1 MELLELGGEPGGEP
15 VVLVHGFAASAWAGW
30 VRTGWVPAL
39 GRAGF
44 RVLGVDLPGHG
55 RHAVPAPP
63 GTTRTGLVDRIGELV
78 SGVDAAGPVPLVGY
92 SLGAQLA
99 WSAAARRP
107 GIGPL
112 VLGGIGPQDR
122 LPELG
127 RALAGRSAQDSTEDG
142 PVDPAARELA
152 AALTGAAP
160 DGDRDQVE
168 RWAAFARLA
177 GAEPFA
183 PAAGVPA
190 QPLLLFGG
198 GRDAW
203 ADPGAMAR
211 LRDRVEAP
219 TELLVVP
226 GRGHVDVL
234 TARAAR
240 EGAASFLRRSVPPRA
255 PGVLP

>member
-1 MELLELGGEPGGEP
+1 
-15 VVLVHGFAASAWAGW
+15 AASSCAGW
-30 VRTGWVPAL
+30 IRTGWVRAL

-44 RVLGVDLPGHG
+44 HALGVDLPGHG
-55 RHAVPAPP
+55 PQAAPAPP

-78 SGVDAAGPVPLVGY
+78 SGLDATGPVPLVGY

-99 WSAAARRP
+99 WAAAARRP
-107 GIGPL
+107 GIGAL
-112 VLGGIGPQDR
+112 VLGGLGPQDR

-127 RALAGRSAQDSTEDG
+127 RALADDG
-142 PVDPAARELA
+142 AVDPAARELA
-152 AALTGAAP
+152 AALTGAGD
-160 DGDRDQVE
+160 DGDRRQVE
-168 RWAAFARLA
+168 RWAGFARLA
-177 GAEPFA
+177 GGEPFV
-183 PAAGVPA
+183 PAAGVPT
-190 QPLLLFGG
+190 QPLLLFAG

-211 LRDRVEAP
+211 LRDRGQAP

-226 GRGHVDVL
+226 ERGHVDVL

-240 EGAASFLRRSVPPRA
+240 EGAAAFLRRSVPPRA